1 MKRIAYKILKEVG
14 KKGEISLDSALRL
27 NRGKTNSHIDQYP
40 LVLLLEAGYL
50 GITISTKY
58 PEGMENMRELNEA
71 INLHIYTLS
80 KDERGEREYIGMHSH
95 GSIEPKEERIF
106 IKAKGALYLD
116 EQRKKF
122 WERVYSFII
131 AIIVGIAVAGFS
143 AWIRGQTNAS

>member
-14 KKGEISLDSALRL
+14 KNGEISLDSALRL

-50 GITISTKY
+50 GITINTKY
-58 PEGMENMRELNEA
+58 PEGMENMRALNEA

-80 KDERGEREYIGMHSH
+80 KNERGEREYMGMHSH
-95 GSIEPKEERIF
+95 GSIEPKEERVF

-122 WERVYSFII
+122 WERIYSFII